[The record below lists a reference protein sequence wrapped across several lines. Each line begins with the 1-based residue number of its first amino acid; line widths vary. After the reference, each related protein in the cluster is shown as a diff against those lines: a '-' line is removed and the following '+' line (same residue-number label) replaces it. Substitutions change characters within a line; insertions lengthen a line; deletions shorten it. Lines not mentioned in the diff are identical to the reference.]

1 MIAFACCVLLG
12 AFTVCYV
19 LFLLSII
26 RGIRFVRDAHSATP
40 ALMDELSALPFVTV
54 LLPARNEEKHI
65 RACLQSLLAQQY
77 PEDRFE
83 IIVLNDA
90 SEDAT
95 TTLVELSMRG
105 DSRIRL
111 LTIHRNDGG
120 GKKVLITRGVAE
132 ARGEIIV
139 TTDADCTHDS
149 RWLLTLVQSFNEQID
164 FLSAPVIFH
173 TAESFLHKLMA
184 LEFLG
189 LVGVGAGFI
198 GIGYPKLCNGA
209 NIAFRKHAFELVRGY
224 DSDDA
229 RSSGD
234 DEFLMQKIFRQR
246 GVVTFNPSREAIVK
260 TEAPQSLQV
269 FFEQRKRWASK
280 GLYYRDRKFVA
291 FLLALFLYF
300 SLMFLAPFLVWN
312 VDWGMICLLFFLSV
326 KWISDHAVLIATSRL
341 LHQRFAFSH
350 FIIAEILHIPYIVLV
365 SILGSLTSFTWKDR
379 KLKS

>member
-12 AFTVCYV
+12 AFTVFYV

-26 RGIRFVRDAHSATP
+26 RGIRIVHDAHIATP
-40 ALMDELSALPFVTV
+40 ALMEELSSLPFVTI
-54 LLPARNEEKHI
+54 LLPVRNEEKHI
-65 RACLQSLLAQQY
+65 RACLHSLLAQQY
-77 PEDRFE
+77 PDDRFE
-83 IIVLNDA
+83 IIVLDDA

-95 TTLVELSMRG
+95 TTLVELSMRE
-105 DSRIRL
+105 DSRVRL
-111 LTIHRNDGG
+111 LTIQRNDGG
-120 GKKVLITRGVAE
+120 GKKVLISRGVAE

-139 TTDADCTHDS
+139 TTDADCTHDA
-149 RWLLTLVQSFNEQID
+149 RWLLTLVRSFDEQIE

-173 TAESFLHKLMA
+173 TTKSFLQKLIA

-209 NIAFRKHAFELVRGY
+209 NIAFRKRAFDLVCGY
-224 DSDDA
+224 DSDDTC
-229 RSSGD
+229 SSGD

-246 GVVTFNPSREAIVK
+246 GGVAFNANKEAIVI
-260 TEAPQSLQV
+260 TEAPQSLRE

-280 GLYYRDRKFVA
+280 GLYYRDAKFVA
-291 FLLALFLYF
+291 FLLSLFLYF
-300 SLMFLAPFLVWN
+300 TLMLLSPFLVWS
-312 VDWGMICLLFFLSV
+312 VDWGMLCCLLFLLV
-326 KWISDHAVLIATSRL
+326 KWISDYAVLIAAARL
-341 LHQRFAFSH
+341 LRQRFTFSH
-350 FIIAEILHIPYIVLV
+350 FIIAEIFHIPYIVLV